1 LLLAGDIVVWE
12 MDGILSI
19 AVDPVL
25 LCPSVVDVLLG
36 YNPRTPVDLKKGWK
50 SLELGSDPRYRS
62 SVNFE
67 IGGIL
72 RLVVPFAPS

>member
-1 LLLAGDIVVWE
+1 
-12 MDGILSI
+12 MDP
-19 AVDPVL
+19 DL

-36 YNPRTPVDLKKGWK
+36 YSPKLAVGLKKGLK
-50 SLELGSDPRYRS
+50 GLELGSGPRYRS

-72 RLVVPFAPS
+72 RLVVPSAPS